1 MPKRKDLKKIL
12 VVGAGPIIIGQACE
26 FDYSGTQACKA
37 LKDEGYKVVL
47 INSNPATIMTDP
59 DVADKTYIEPI
70 TLEVLEKILKKEKPD
85 AILPT
90 MGGQTALNLAM
101 EAEKKGVLKKY
112 KIFSSSKN
120 LQSFKNNIKKLSL
133 TTPVK
138 KIFEAI
144 NSHSSKSEIRYVGG
158 CLRKILN
165 NEKVDDI
172 DLATNLNPLE
182 VSETLKKNNINFYE
196 SGIEHGTITAIIDN
210 HKFEITSLRE
220 DIFTDGRH
228 ARVKFSKD
236 WKKDAAR
243 RDFTINSIYADLDG
257 NLFDPYNG
265 KKDIEKGQVSFIG
278 DPEKR
283 IKEDYLR
290 ILRYLRFF
298 LNYSK
303 QPHEEGIIKII
314 KINIKGISI
323 ISKERLLDE
332 LKKLLRS
339 NQLEKLS
346 KDIFSIDLIL
356 LIFPELKNIKRV
368 LYAIKDKNKAFIN
381 LDFMFILFS
390 MIIDETDNLEYFLYK
405 YNISKKD
412 QKRAY
417 AINGFYNDKSGSK
430 TLNE

>member
-1 MPKRKDLKKIL
+1 MKN
-12 VVGAGPIIIGQACE
+12 
-26 FDYSGTQACKA
+26 FF
-37 LKDEGYKVVL
+37 
-47 INSNPATIMTDP
+47 N
-59 DVADKTYIEPI
+59 
-70 TLEVLEKILKKEKPD
+70 
-85 AILPT
+85 
-90 MGGQTALNLAM
+90 
-101 EAEKKGVLKKY
+101 

-120 LQSFKNNIKKLSL
+120 LYSFKNNIKKLSI

-144 NSHSSKSEIRYVGG
+144 NSHSSESEIRYVGG
-158 CLRKILN
+158 CLRKIFN

-172 DLATNLNPLE
+172 DLATNLNPIE
-182 VSETLKKNNINFYE
+182 VSEILKKNKINFYE
-196 SGIEHGTITAIIDN
+196 SGIEHGTITATLDD

-228 ARVKFSKD
+228 AKVKFSKD

-257 NLFDPYNG
+257 NIFDPHNG
-265 KKDIEKGQVSFIG
+265 KKDIEMGQVNFIG

-303 QPHEEGIIKII
+303 QPHKEEIIKTI
-314 KINIKGISI
+314 KINISGISI

-332 LKKLLRS
+332 LKKLLKS

-346 KDIFSIDLIL
+346 KDKFSIELIL
-356 LIFPELKNIKRV
+356 LIFPELKSIKSV
-368 LYAIKDKNKAFIN
+368 INSIKVKKEFFVE
-381 LDFMFILFS
+381 LDFIFILFL
-390 MIIDETDNLEYFLYK
+390 MIIDGTDNLEYFLYK

-417 AINGFYNDKSGSK
+417 AINNFYNEKEGIK
-430 TLNE
+430 TLNEANLNKVLYYNGKQAVLDILNFKIIKSKKLDKKMLSLLELYKNKITPSLPVGADLLMTRYKIPEGRQLGSMLKLIEEEWVRNNFEITEKQIDNIVKG

>member
-1 MPKRKDLKKIL
+1 MKN
-12 VVGAGPIIIGQACE
+12 
-26 FDYSGTQACKA
+26 FF
-37 LKDEGYKVVL
+37 
-47 INSNPATIMTDP
+47 N
-59 DVADKTYIEPI
+59 
-70 TLEVLEKILKKEKPD
+70 
-85 AILPT
+85 
-90 MGGQTALNLAM
+90 
-101 EAEKKGVLKKY
+101 

-120 LQSFKNNIKKLSL
+120 LYSFKNNIKKLSI

-144 NSHSSKSEIRYVGG
+144 NSHTSESEIRYVGG

-172 DLATNLNPLE
+172 DLATNLNPIE
-182 VSETLKKNNINFYE
+182 VAEILKKNKINFYE
-196 SGIEHGTITAIIDN
+196 SGIEHGTITAILDD

-228 ARVKFSKD
+228 AKVKFSKD

-257 NLFDPYNG
+257 NIFDPHNG
-265 KKDIEKGQVSFIG
+265 KKDIEMGQVNFIG
-278 DPEKR
+278 NPEKR

-303 QPHEEGIIKII
+303 QPHKEEIIKTI
-314 KINIKGISI
+314 KINISGISI

-332 LKKLLRS
+332 LKKLLKS
-339 NQLEKLS
+339 NHLEKLS
-346 KDIFSIDLIL
+346 KDKFSIELIL
-356 LIFPELKNIKRV
+356 LIFPELKNIKSV
-368 LYAIKDKNKAFIN
+368 VNSIKVKQEFFVD
-381 LDFMFILFS
+381 LDFIFILFL
-390 MIIDETDNLEYFLYK
+390 MIIDGTDNLEYFLYK

-417 AINGFYNDKSGSK
+417 AISNFYNEKEGIK
-430 TLNE
+430 TLNEANLNKVLYYDGKQAVLDILNFKIIKSKKLDKKMLSLLELYKNKITPSLPIGADLLMTRYNIPEGKQLGSMLKSIEEEWVRNNFEISEKQIDNIVKG

>member
-1 MPKRKDLKKIL
+1 MKN
-12 VVGAGPIIIGQACE
+12 
-26 FDYSGTQACKA
+26 FF
-37 LKDEGYKVVL
+37 
-47 INSNPATIMTDP
+47 N
-59 DVADKTYIEPI
+59 
-70 TLEVLEKILKKEKPD
+70 
-85 AILPT
+85 
-90 MGGQTALNLAM
+90 
-101 EAEKKGVLKKY
+101 

-120 LQSFKNNIKKLSL
+120 LYSFKNNIKKLSI

-144 NSHSSKSEIRYVGG
+144 NSHTSESEIRYVGG

-172 DLATNLNPLE
+172 DLATNLNPIE
-182 VSETLKKNNINFYE
+182 VSEILKKNKINFYE
-196 SGIEHGTITAIIDN
+196 SGIEHGTITAIIDD

-228 ARVKFSKD
+228 AKVKFSKD

-257 NLFDPYNG
+257 NIFDPHNG
-265 KKDIEKGQVSFIG
+265 KKDIEMGQVNFIG
-278 DPEKR
+278 NPEKR

-303 QPHEEGIIKII
+303 QPHKEEIIKTI
-314 KINIKGISI
+314 KINISGISI

-332 LKKLLRS
+332 LKKLLKS
-339 NQLEKLS
+339 NHLEKLS
-346 KDIFSIDLIL
+346 KDKFSIELIL
-356 LIFPELKNIKRV
+356 LIFPELKNIKSV
-368 LYAIKDKNKAFIN
+368 VNSIKVKKEFFVD
-381 LDFMFILFS
+381 LDFIFILFL
-390 MIIDETDNLEYFLYK
+390 MIIDGTDNLEYFLYK

-417 AINGFYNDKSGSK
+417 AISNFYNEKEGIK
-430 TLNE
+430 TLNEANLNKVLYYDGKQAVLDILNFKIIKSKKLDKKMLSLLELYKNKITPSLPVGADLLITRYNIPEGKQLGSMLKSIEEEWVRNNFEISEKQIDNIVKG

>member
-1 MPKRKDLKKIL
+1 MKN
-12 VVGAGPIIIGQACE
+12 
-26 FDYSGTQACKA
+26 FF
-37 LKDEGYKVVL
+37 
-47 INSNPATIMTDP
+47 N
-59 DVADKTYIEPI
+59 
-70 TLEVLEKILKKEKPD
+70 
-85 AILPT
+85 
-90 MGGQTALNLAM
+90 
-101 EAEKKGVLKKY
+101 

-120 LQSFKNNIKKLSL
+120 LYSFKNNIKKLSI

-144 NSHSSKSEIRYVGG
+144 NSHTSESEIRYVGG

-172 DLATNLNPLE
+172 DLATNLNPIE
-182 VSETLKKNNINFYE
+182 VSEILKKNKINFYE
-196 SGIEHGTITAIIDN
+196 SGIEHGTITAILDD

-228 ARVKFSKD
+228 AKVKFSKD

-257 NLFDPYNG
+257 NIFDPHNG
-265 KKDIEKGQVSFIG
+265 KKDIEMGQVNFIG
-278 DPEKR
+278 NPEKR

-303 QPHEEGIIKII
+303 QPHKEEIIKTI
-314 KINIKGISI
+314 KINISGISI

-332 LKKLLRS
+332 LKKLLKS
-339 NQLEKLS
+339 NHLEKLS
-346 KDIFSIDLIL
+346 KDKFSIELIL
-356 LIFPELKNIKRV
+356 LIFPELKNIKSV
-368 LYAIKDKNKAFIN
+368 INSIKVKKEFFVD
-381 LDFMFILFS
+381 LDFIFILFA
-390 MIIDETDNLEYFLYK
+390 MIIDGTDNLEYFLYK

-417 AINGFYNDKSGSK
+417 AISNFYNEKEGIK
-430 TLNE
+430 TLNEANLNKVLYYHGKQAVLDILNFKIIKSKKLDKKMLSLLELYKNKITPSLPIGADLLMTRYNIPKGKQLGSMLKSIEEEWVRNNFEISEKQIDNIVKG

>member
-1 MPKRKDLKKIL
+1 MKN
-12 VVGAGPIIIGQACE
+12 
-26 FDYSGTQACKA
+26 FF
-37 LKDEGYKVVL
+37 
-47 INSNPATIMTDP
+47 N
-59 DVADKTYIEPI
+59 
-70 TLEVLEKILKKEKPD
+70 
-85 AILPT
+85 
-90 MGGQTALNLAM
+90 
-101 EAEKKGVLKKY
+101 

-120 LQSFKNNIKKLSL
+120 LYSFKNNIKKLSL

-138 KIFEAI
+138 KIFEII
-144 NSHSSKSEIRYVGG
+144 NSYSSESEIRYVGG

-165 NEKVDDI
+165 NEEVDDI

-182 VSETLKKNNINFYE
+182 VTEILKKNNINFYE
-196 SGIEHGTITAIIDN
+196 SGIEHGTITAIIDD

-228 ARVKFSKD
+228 AKVKFSKD

-243 RDFTINSIYADLDG
+243 RDFTINSLYADLDG

-265 KKDIEKGQVSFIG
+265 KKDIEIGQVSFIG
-278 DPEKR
+278 NPEKR

-303 QPHEEGIIKII
+303 QPHKEEIIKVI
-314 KINIKGISI
+314 KINISGISI

-332 LKKLLRS
+332 LKKLLKS

-346 KDIFSIDLIL
+346 KDKFSIELIL
-356 LIFPELKNIKRV
+356 LIFPELKNIKSIINV
-368 LYAIKDKNKAFIN
+368 IKAKKELFVE
-381 LDFMFILFS
+381 LDFMFTLFL

-405 YNISKKD
+405 YNISKKN

-417 AINGFYNDKSGSK
+417 AINNFYNEKNGSK
-430 TLNE
+430 TLNEANLNKVLYYDGKQAVLDILNFKIMKIKKLDKKLLSLLELYKNKTTPSLPVGADLLMTRYKIPEGRQLGSMLKLIEEEWIRNNFQISDKQIDNIVKG

>member
-1 MPKRKDLKKIL
+1 MKN
-12 VVGAGPIIIGQACE
+12 
-26 FDYSGTQACKA
+26 FF
-37 LKDEGYKVVL
+37 
-47 INSNPATIMTDP
+47 N
-59 DVADKTYIEPI
+59 
-70 TLEVLEKILKKEKPD
+70 
-85 AILPT
+85 
-90 MGGQTALNLAM
+90 
-101 EAEKKGVLKKY
+101 

-120 LQSFKNNIKKLSL
+120 LYSFKNKIKKLSI

-144 NSHSSKSEIRYVGG
+144 NSHTSESEIRYVGG

-172 DLATNLNPLE
+172 DLATNLNPIE
-182 VSETLKKNNINFYE
+182 VSEILKKNKINFYE
-196 SGIEHGTITAIIDN
+196 SGIEHGTITAILDD

-228 ARVKFSKD
+228 AKVKFSKD

-257 NLFDPYNG
+257 NIFDPHNG
-265 KKDIEKGQVSFIG
+265 KKDIEMGQVNFIG
-278 DPEKR
+278 NPEKR

-303 QPHEEGIIKII
+303 QPHKEEIIKTI
-314 KINIKGISI
+314 KININGISI

-332 LKKLLRS
+332 LKKLLKS
-339 NQLEKLS
+339 NHLEKLS
-346 KDIFSIDLIL
+346 KDKFSIELIL
-356 LIFPELKNIKRV
+356 LIFPELKNIKSV
-368 LYAIKDKNKAFIN
+368 VNSIKVKKEFFVD
-381 LDFMFILFS
+381 LDFIFILFL
-390 MIIDETDNLEYFLYK
+390 MIIDGTDNLEYFLYK

-417 AINGFYNDKSGSK
+417 AISNFYNEKEGIK
-430 TLNE
+430 TLNEANLNKVLYYDGKQAVLDILNFKIIKSKKLDKKMLSLLELYKNKITPSLPIGADLLMTRYNIPEGKQLGSMLKSIEEEWVRNNFEISEKQIDNIVKG

>member
-1 MPKRKDLKKIL
+1 MKN
-12 VVGAGPIIIGQACE
+12 
-26 FDYSGTQACKA
+26 FF
-37 LKDEGYKVVL
+37 
-47 INSNPATIMTDP
+47 N
-59 DVADKTYIEPI
+59 
-70 TLEVLEKILKKEKPD
+70 
-85 AILPT
+85 
-90 MGGQTALNLAM
+90 
-101 EAEKKGVLKKY
+101 

-120 LQSFKNNIKKLSL
+120 LYSFKNNIKKLSI

-144 NSHSSKSEIRYVGG
+144 NSHTSESEIRYVGG

-172 DLATNLNPLE
+172 DLATNLNPIE
-182 VSETLKKNNINFYE
+182 VSKVLKKNKINFYE
-196 SGIEHGTITAIIDN
+196 SGIEHGTITAILDD

-228 ARVKFSKD
+228 AKVKFSKD

-257 NLFDPYNG
+257 NIFDPYNG
-265 KKDIEKGQVSFIG
+265 KKDIEMGQVNFIG
-278 DPEKR
+278 NPEKR

-303 QPHEEGIIKII
+303 QPHKEEIIKTI
-314 KINIKGISI
+314 KINISGISI

-332 LKKLLRS
+332 LKKLLKS
-339 NQLEKLS
+339 NHLEKLS
-346 KDIFSIDLIL
+346 KDKFSIELIL
-356 LIFPELKNIKRV
+356 LIFPELKNIKSV
-368 LYAIKDKNKAFIN
+368 VNSIKVKKEFFVD
-381 LDFMFILFS
+381 LDFIFILFL
-390 MIIDETDNLEYFLYK
+390 MIIDGTDNLEYFLYK

-417 AINGFYNDKSGSK
+417 AISNFYNEKEGIK
-430 TLNE
+430 TLNEANLNKVLYYHGKQAVLDILNFKIIKSKKLDKKMLSLLELYKNKITPSLPIGADLLMTRYNIPEGKQLGSMLKSIEEEWVRNNFEISEKQIDNIVKG

>member
-1 MPKRKDLKKIL
+1 MKN
-12 VVGAGPIIIGQACE
+12 
-26 FDYSGTQACKA
+26 FF
-37 LKDEGYKVVL
+37 
-47 INSNPATIMTDP
+47 N
-59 DVADKTYIEPI
+59 
-70 TLEVLEKILKKEKPD
+70 
-85 AILPT
+85 
-90 MGGQTALNLAM
+90 
-101 EAEKKGVLKKY
+101 

-120 LQSFKNNIKKLSL
+120 LYTFKNNIKKLSL

-144 NSHSSKSEIRYVGG
+144 DSHSSESEIRYVGG

-182 VSETLKKNNINFYE
+182 VSEILKKNNINFYE
-196 SGIEHGTITAIIDN
+196 SGIEHGTITAVIDD

-228 ARVKFSKD
+228 AKVNFSKD

-243 RDFTINSIYADLDG
+243 RDFTINSIYADLNG

-265 KKDIEKGQVSFIG
+265 KKDIELGQISFIG

-303 QPHEEGIIKII
+303 QPHQEDIIKLI
-314 KINIKGISI
+314 KINLSGISV

-339 NQLEKLS
+339 DKLEKLS
-346 KDIFSIDLIL
+346 KDKFSIDLIL
-356 LIFPELKNIKRV
+356 LIFPELKNIKSV
-368 LYAIKDKNKAFIN
+368 INAIKVKKKLFVD
-381 LDFMFILFS
+381 LDFMFILFL
-390 MIIDETDNLEYFLYK
+390 MIIDEKDNLEYFLYK

-412 QKRAY
+412 KKRAY
-417 AINGFYNDKSGSK
+417 AISSFYHDKNGSK
-430 TLNE
+430 TLNEANLNKVLYYDGKQIVLDILNFKIIKTEKVDNKLFSLLELYKNMTKPSLPVGANLLMTRYKIPEGRQLGSMLRLIEEEWIKNNFEISEKQIDNIVKG

>member
-1 MPKRKDLKKIL
+1 M
-12 VVGAGPIIIGQACE
+12 
-26 FDYSGTQACKA
+26 
-37 LKDEGYKVVL
+37 
-47 INSNPATIMTDP
+47 INFFN
-59 DVADKTYIEPI
+59 
-70 TLEVLEKILKKEKPD
+70 
-85 AILPT
+85 
-90 MGGQTALNLAM
+90 
-101 EAEKKGVLKKY
+101 

-120 LQSFKNNIKKLSL
+120 LYSFKNNIKNLSS

-144 NSHSSKSEIRYVGG
+144 NSHSSESEIRYVGG

-172 DLATNLNPLE
+172 DLATNLSPLE
-182 VSETLKKNNINFYE
+182 VSEILKKNNINFYE
-196 SGIEHGTITAIIDN
+196 SGIEHGTITAVIND

-228 ARVKFSKD
+228 AKVKFSKD
-236 WKKDAAR
+236 WKEDAAR

-265 KKDIEKGQVSFIG
+265 KKDIEVGQVSFIG

-298 LNYSK
+298 LDYSK
-303 QPHEEGIIKII
+303 QPHKEEVIKVI
-314 KINIKGISI
+314 KININGISLL
-323 ISKERLLDE
+323 SKERLLDE
-332 LKKLLRS
+332 LKKLLKS

-346 KDIFSIDLIL
+346 KDKFSIDLLL
-356 LIFPELKNIKRV
+356 LIFPELKNIKNV
-368 LYAIKDKNKAFIN
+368 INTIKVKKELFVEFD
-381 LDFMFILFS
+381 LMFILFL

-405 YNISKKD
+405 YNISKKE

-417 AINGFYNDKSGSK
+417 AINKFYNEKNVSKS
-430 TLNE
+430 LNEANLNKVLYYDGKQAVLDILNFKIIKTNKVDKKLFNLLELYKNKVMPSLPVGADLLMNKYNIPKGRQLGSMIKLIEEEWVRNNFEISEKQIDHIVKG

>member
-1 MPKRKDLKKIL
+1 MKN
-12 VVGAGPIIIGQACE
+12 
-26 FDYSGTQACKA
+26 FF
-37 LKDEGYKVVL
+37 
-47 INSNPATIMTDP
+47 N
-59 DVADKTYIEPI
+59 
-70 TLEVLEKILKKEKPD
+70 
-85 AILPT
+85 
-90 MGGQTALNLAM
+90 
-101 EAEKKGVLKKY
+101 

-120 LQSFKNNIKKLSL
+120 LYSFKNNIKKLSI

-144 NSHSSKSEIRYVGG
+144 NSHSSESEIRYVGG
-158 CLRKILN
+158 CLRKIFN

-172 DLATNLNPLE
+172 DLATNLNPIE
-182 VSETLKKNNINFYE
+182 VSEILKKNKINFYE
-196 SGIEHGTITAIIDN
+196 SGIEHGTITAILDE

-228 ARVKFSKD
+228 AKVKFSKD

-257 NLFDPYNG
+257 NIFDPHNG
-265 KKDIEKGQVSFIG
+265 KKDIEMGQVKFIG

-303 QPHEEGIIKII
+303 QPHKEEIIKTI
-314 KINIKGISI
+314 KINISGISI

-332 LKKLLRS
+332 LKKLLKS

-346 KDIFSIDLIL
+346 KDKFSIELIL
-356 LIFPELKNIKRV
+356 LIFPELKNIKSV
-368 LYAIKDKNKAFIN
+368 INSIKVKKEFFVE
-381 LDFMFILFS
+381 LDFIFILFL
-390 MIIDETDNLEYFLYK
+390 MIIDGTDNLEYFLYK

-417 AINGFYNDKSGSK
+417 AINNFYNEKEGIK
-430 TLNE
+430 TLNEANLNKVLYYNGKQAVLDILNFKIIKSKKLDKKMLSLLELYKNKITPSLPVGADLLMTRYKIPEGRQLGSMLKLIEEEWVRNNFEITEKQIDNIVKG

>member
-1 MPKRKDLKKIL
+1 MKN
-12 VVGAGPIIIGQACE
+12 
-26 FDYSGTQACKA
+26 FF
-37 LKDEGYKVVL
+37 
-47 INSNPATIMTDP
+47 N
-59 DVADKTYIEPI
+59 
-70 TLEVLEKILKKEKPD
+70 
-85 AILPT
+85 
-90 MGGQTALNLAM
+90 
-101 EAEKKGVLKKY
+101 

-120 LQSFKNNIKKLSL
+120 LYSFKNNIKKLSI

-144 NSHSSKSEIRYVGG
+144 NSHSSESEIRYVGG
-158 CLRKILN
+158 CLRKIFN

-172 DLATNLNPLE
+172 DLATNLNPIE
-182 VSETLKKNNINFYE
+182 VSEILKKNKINFYE
-196 SGIEHGTITAIIDN
+196 SGIEHGTITAILDD

-228 ARVKFSKD
+228 AKVKFSKD

-257 NLFDPYNG
+257 NIFDPHNG
-265 KKDIEKGQVSFIG
+265 KKDIEMGQVNFIG

-303 QPHEEGIIKII
+303 QPHKEEIIKTI
-314 KINIKGISI
+314 KINISGISI

-332 LKKLLRS
+332 LKKLLKS

-346 KDIFSIDLIL
+346 KDKFSIELIL
-356 LIFPELKNIKRV
+356 LIFPELKNIKSV
-368 LYAIKDKNKAFIN
+368 INSIKVKKEFFVE
-381 LDFMFILFS
+381 LDFIFILFL
-390 MIIDETDNLEYFLYK
+390 MIIDGTDNLEYFLYK

-417 AINGFYNDKSGSK
+417 AINNFYNEKEGIK
-430 TLNE
+430 TLNEANLNKVLYYNGKQAVLDILNFKIIKSKKLDKKMLSLLELYKNKITPSLPIGADLLMTRYKIPEGKQLGSMLKLIEEEWVRNNFEISEKQIDNIVKG

>member
-1 MPKRKDLKKIL
+1 MKN
-12 VVGAGPIIIGQACE
+12 
-26 FDYSGTQACKA
+26 FF
-37 LKDEGYKVVL
+37 
-47 INSNPATIMTDP
+47 N
-59 DVADKTYIEPI
+59 
-70 TLEVLEKILKKEKPD
+70 
-85 AILPT
+85 
-90 MGGQTALNLAM
+90 
-101 EAEKKGVLKKY
+101 
-112 KIFSSSKN
+112 KIFSSQKN
-120 LQSFKNNIKKLSL
+120 LHSFKNNIKKLTL

-144 NSHSSKSEIRYVGG
+144 SSYSSESEIRYVGG
-158 CLRKILN
+158 CLRQILN

-196 SGIEHGTITAIIDN
+196 SGIEHGTITAIIDE

-220 DIFTDGRH
+220 DISTDGRH
-228 ARVKFSKD
+228 AKVKFSKD

-265 KKDIEKGQVSFIG
+265 KKDIEIGQVRFIG
-278 DPEKR
+278 DAEKR

-290 ILRYLRFF
+290 ILRYSRFF

-303 QPHEEGIIKII
+303 QPHKEEIIKLI
-314 KINIKGISI
+314 KKNISGISI
-323 ISKERLLDE
+323 LSKERLLNE
-332 LKKLLRS
+332 LKKLLKS
-339 NQLEKLS
+339 NKLEKLS
-346 KDIFSIDLIL
+346 KDKFSIDLIL
-356 LIFPELKNIKRV
+356 LIFPELKNIKSIINSTKAKKE
-368 LYAIKDKNKAFIN
+368 LYVDMDFI
-381 LDFMFILFS
+381 FILFL

-417 AINGFYNDKSGSK
+417 AITKFYNEKNVSK
-430 TLNE
+430 TFNEASLNKVLYYDGKQAVLDILNFKIIKTKKVDKKLLGLLELYKNKIMPSLPIGADLLMTKYKIPKGRQLGSMLKQIEKEWIRNNFEISDKQIDNIVKG